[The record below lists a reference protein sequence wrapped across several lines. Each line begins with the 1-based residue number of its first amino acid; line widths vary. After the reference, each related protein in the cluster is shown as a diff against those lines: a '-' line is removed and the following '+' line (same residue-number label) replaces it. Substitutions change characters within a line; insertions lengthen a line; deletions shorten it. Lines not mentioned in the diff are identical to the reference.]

1 MIEENF
7 PRFNI
12 QDLPEFQRF
21 KALNPE
27 NPEATALNTITMF
40 GRAIHWVAMFDV
52 IWPDF
57 ENIEYLK
64 IEVGYIV
71 INDPDDAN
79 LSPSF
84 YEYIAKMIAMF
95 WELQLKQ
102 KHPNWKWDIFIDDDP
117 EVTLDIT
124 ILSKS

>member
-12 QDLPEFQRF
+12 QDLPEYHQLKPDNPQDRVD
-21 KALNPE
+21 ALGLMM
-27 NPEATALNTITMF
+27 AF
-40 GRAIHWVAMFDV
+40 GRAVHWVAIFDI

-57 ENIEYLK
+57 EDIEYLK

-71 INDPDDAN
+71 INDPNDAN

-84 YEYIAKMIAMF
+84 YEYVAKMIAMF